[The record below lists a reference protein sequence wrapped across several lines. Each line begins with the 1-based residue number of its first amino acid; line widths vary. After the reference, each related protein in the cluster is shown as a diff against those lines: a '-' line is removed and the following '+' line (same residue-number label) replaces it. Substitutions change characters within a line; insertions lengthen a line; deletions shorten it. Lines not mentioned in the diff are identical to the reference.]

1 MTNCLI
7 FYSRKAGEVRMTI
20 GQLFQEVFPDIQVTE
35 NGTCV
40 WLNETEFPNHF
51 TLDMEWW
58 NTEIPTDIDELQ
70 NRATEEKLKAK
81 EAELESVIEALKS
94 DLDETLAVLGEQPEI
109 VRCKDCVNYKI
120 RPEHRNEKYA
130 LGRCD
135 NISYLVGPYW
145 FCADGER
152 KEGK

>member
-1 MTNCLI
+1 M
-7 FYSRKAGEVRMTI
+7 RMTI

-109 VRCKDCVNYKI
+109 VRCKDCRFRDDPNSVISEWLPCHFVDTPNNWYC
-120 RPEHRNEKYA
+120 A
-130 LGRCD
+130 SGRTVPK
-135 NISYLVGPYW
+135 NRTIKKSGVK
-145 FCADGER
+145 R
-152 KEGK
+152 S

>member
-1 MTNCLI
+1 M
-7 FYSRKAGEVRMTI
+7 RMTI

-109 VRCKDCVNYKI
+109 VRCRDC
-120 RPEHRNEKYA
+120 KYWNKTTREEGNDCI
-130 LGRCD
+130 LGPWEDAVCD
-135 NISYLVGPYW
+135 MLRDWDGYGEFGEDFSRTNGDW

-152 KEGK
+152 R